1 MVFTESIF
9 LFAFLPLVLGVYYAL
24 PMGKASGFASA
35 AVGNIAEADGR
46 GRKATHP
53 LAWRNGWLTLAG
65 FGFYGWFEP
74 WFVLPMAFTCAFD
87 WACGLALGKA
97 GLKPGTRKAVL
108 VVSMA
113 SNLGLLAVFKYGVFT
128 QENLSRL
135 LQATGQPGF
144 SVLEIAFPIGISFYT
159 FHSMSYV
166 IDVYRGL
173 RPVHSL
179 FDFACFVSLFP
190 QLVAGPILRYGL
202 LAEQLRDRLH
212 SLDKFARGTA
222 LFFLGFAMKI
232 LLANPAGEVA
242 DAVFAADKP
251 APLQAWWGVLAYAFQ
266 IYFDFNGYSVMA
278 LGLGRMV
285 GFELIRNFDAPYHAY
300 SITDFWRRW
309 HLSLSGWLKEYLYIP
324 LGGNRRG
331 ERRTYANL
339 AVVMLLGGL
348 WHGAAWQ
355 FLFWG
360 ALHGFLLAA
369 ERWAGKRPFYRRLPR
384 FLRIGFT
391 FTLILVTWVFF
402 RADGMCHAFSLLGH
416 MTGWLE
422 ASPQS
427 ALLDPLVFRPAQVGV
442 MAVCALLV
450 AQPLQAVD
458 FADRLSWIRAAGATA
473 LFLLAVAAMAT
484 QAVNPFLYFQF

>member
-9 LFAFLPLVLGVYYAL
+9 LFAFLPLVLGIYYAL
-24 PMGKASGFASA
+24 PSGSSAGRASLRSGA
-35 AVGNIAEADGR
+35 AVDRANSN
-46 GRKATHP
+46 P
-53 LAWRNGWLTLAG
+53 LAWRNAWLTLAG

-87 WACGLALGKA
+87 WACGLALGRS
-97 GLKPGTRKAVL
+97 GWKPGTRRAVL
-108 VVSMA
+108 GLSLA
-113 SNLGLLAVFKYGVFT
+113 TNLGLLAVFKYGVFT
-128 QENLSRL
+128 QENLNRL

-144 SVLEIAFPIGISFYT
+144 SILEIAFPIGISFYT

-173 RPVHSL
+173 RPVRSPL
-179 FDFACFVSLFP
+179 DFACFVSLFP

-202 LAEQLRDRLH
+202 LSSQLRERVH
-212 SLDKFARGTA
+212 SAEKFARGTM

-242 DAVFAADKP
+242 DAVFAADRP
-251 APLQAWWGVLAYAFQ
+251 GPTQAWWGVLAYAFQ

-278 LGLGRMV
+278 LGLGRMI
-285 GFELIRNFDAPYHAY
+285 GFELIRNFDAPYHAD

-309 HLSLSGWLKEYLYIP
+309 HLSLSGWLKEYLYLP

-331 ERRTYANL
+331 ETRTYANL

-355 FLFWG
+355 FLIWG
-360 ALHGFLLAA
+360 ALHGALLAG
-369 ERWAGKRPFYRRLPR
+369 ERWAGKRPFYRALPKPAR
-384 FLRIGFT
+384 VALT

-402 RADGMCHAFSLLGH
+402 RSEGLGH
-416 MTGWLE
+416 ALSMLGSMFGLAE
-422 ASPQS
+422 PAPQS
-427 ALLDPLVFRPAQVGV
+427 ALIHPLIFRPAQVGLL
-442 MAVCALLV
+442 AVCAVLV
-450 AQPLQAVD
+450 VQPVQAVD
-458 FADRLSWIRAAGATA
+458 FAESLSWVKAGGAFL
-473 LFLLAVAAMAT
+473 LFLLAVAFMAA